1 MSGVTSSGDKLG
13 PLRAGKVGSI
23 QPQQQPCARCATSS
37 TTGRGAGAG
46 RPESRTGRC
55 RDRCGT
61 SLDAFSRVMV
71 YCRAYNRARVDGIS
85 QEGIIT
91 GNINKGIIYTGITA
105 GNIIAGNM
113 TGKGFIVMIIEYF
126 IVINCIISI
135 CATSSSARAPR
146 HGQRQAHHHRP
157 GDRHHLSSRN
167 GISSK
172 INSITTSSSSRMGM
186 ASSQSITGYHG
197 HYHHGHH
204 HGHHQH
210 GQRDSHHHRFGGR
223 HHFPPS
229 SGIINKIISVAT
241 FPSSSIQASNNQ
253 SLIIS
258 VNRNGIM
265 AQAAAVTLESSVW
278 RAASFPAKFGH
289 RQLQFSF
296 VCVRWGSTLSQFE
309 FRVEAPGVRRAGVT
323 HRDILTVF
331 IWCRD
336 PCDMGVAAEAMIGS
350 AWTRQLSVGLTS
362 HRTLI
367 FYNHNHNASTT
378 QGTKKQTGS

>member
-1 MSGVTSSGDKLG
+1 MVCRENPVQRVPGIGPWGSGPGRGDSAERAQRDCIGIGPSRTLVMSGVTSSGDKLG

-37 TTGRGAGAG
+37 TSGRGAGAG
-46 RPESRTGRC
+46 RPESRTVRC

-157 GDRHHLSSRN
+157 GDRHHLPSRN

-172 INSITTSSSSRMGM
+172 INSITTSSSSRM
-186 ASSQSITGYHG
+186 A
-197 HYHHGHH
+197 
-204 HGHHQH
+204 
-210 GQRDSHHHRFGGR
+210 
-223 HHFPPS
+223 FP
-229 SGIINKIISVAT
+229 
-241 FPSSSIQASNNQ
+241 
-253 SLIIS
+253 L
-258 VNRNGIM
+258 
-265 AQAAAVTLESSVW
+265 
-278 RAASFPAKFGH
+278 
-289 RQLQFSF
+289 
-296 VCVRWGSTLSQFE
+296 CLS
-309 FRVEAPGVRRAGVT
+309 
-323 HRDILTVF
+323 
-331 IWCRD
+331 W
-336 PCDMGVAAEAMIGS
+336 
-350 AWTRQLSVGLTS
+350 
-362 HRTLI
+362 
-367 FYNHNHNASTT
+367 
-378 QGTKKQTGS
+378 K